1 MQKENACPKLV
12 IQSEVY
18 CSKTNKADD
27 LESVIIV
34 CQDKQQIKNTTTIFL
49 EKQLDQILED
59 LLGKLKDKGLNKQTS
74 DIIDEIEAIRKQLIL
89 DTSKNTASPDASCND
104 NNSIVPID
112 VQDFLLR

>member
-34 CQDKQQIKNTTTIFL
+34 CQDKQQIKKTITIFL
-49 EKQLDQILED
+49 EKQLDQILQD
-59 LLGKLKDKGLNKQTS
+59 LLGKLKHKGLNKQTS

-89 DTSKNTASPDASCND
+89 DTSKNTASPDAFCND

-112 VQDFLLR
+112 VKDFLLR